1 MVEVVEVPVVDKG
14 AAHRVV
20 AVDRI
25 AVHRVVV
32 VAWVVE
38 EREGASIAGM
48 GLD

>member
-1 MVEVVEVPVVDKG
+1 MEVVEVPVVDKG

-25 AVHRVVV
+25 AVHRVAVE
-32 VAWVVE
+32 AWVVGE
-38 EREGASIAGM
+38 IGGIPIAGM